1 MNQEIIEMLK
11 VLADKF
17 GTTTEHLW
25 RVLLEQALLSGITNV
40 ILLVVILVLTVM
52 WVRFALERIK
62 KEEENGYYSSDDDN
76 IGALWLTIILVIPFC
91 GVVSVLLIYDIVTA
105 ILNPDY
111 WALREILRKY

>member
-1 MNQEIIEMLK
+1 MNQEIIELLK

-52 WVRFALERIK
+52 WVRFALERIEK
-62 KEEENGYYSSDDDN
+62 GEKGYYSSDD

-111 WALREILRKY
+111 WALREILRK